1 MSFVVCLWSVVVMLE
16 ILRNMAR
23 RKMRTGLTVF
33 GIVIGIFALTV
44 MGSMSEY
51 FNGIVDN
58 AVKSAGTNIGVS
70 PKGGDFTS
78 VLTEN
83 DRKRIER
90 VPGVRYVIPY
100 VYDLLQEIGG
110 VSLGSVDMIYGQPP
124 ELLHEFMPYTQ
135 LQRGRW
141 LQRGDEYQAVIG
153 SKIESKR
160 NLDLG
165 GKIVY
170 REREFTVVGL
180 LAETQ
185 TSPDTSVFVPL
196 EAVRRLLKSPDLMM
210 VMDVVPE
217 NPAEAD
223 ALADRIRAAVDDVNV
238 TTPQVAIEQARQ
250 SIAIFDVI
258 LLSGAV
264 LAVVV
269 GGLAVVN
276 TMIMSVSER
285 TPEIGLKKAIG
296 ASDLDI
302 VKEYVTEAALMG
314 LIGGVIGFL
323 LGSGLANL
331 LNATVAQALGG
342 TNIFTVTPRLA
353 VLALSFALLLGT
365 GAGLVPAWSAARLDP
380 MRALRAK

>member
-1 MSFVVCLWSVVVMLE
+1 
-16 ILRNMAR
+16 
-23 RKMRTGLTVF
+23 MRTGLTIF

-51 FNGIVDN
+51 FNGIIEN
-58 AVKSAGTNIGVS
+58 AIKSAGTNISVT
-70 PKGGDFTS
+70 PKSGDFTS
-78 VLTEN
+78 VVTEN

-90 VPGVRYVIPY
+90 VPGVRFTIPY
-100 VYDLLQEIGG
+100 IIDLLQEIGA
-110 VSLGSVDMIYGQPP
+110 VQLGSPDIIFGEPP
-124 ELLHEFMPYTQ
+124 ELLHYDMPYTQ

-141 LQRGDEYQAVIG
+141 LQRGDEYQAIIG
-153 SKIESKR
+153 SKIASKK

-165 GKIVY
+165 GTITYK
-170 REREFTVVGL
+170 ERDFTVVGI

-185 TSPDTSVFVPL
+185 TTPDTSVFIPL
-196 EAVRRLLKSPDLMM
+196 DVMRRLLKSPDLIMGM
-210 VMDVVPE
+210 AVVPE
-217 NPAEAD
+217 NPAEAS
-223 ALADRIRAAVDDVNV
+223 ALAERISAAVDDLNV
-238 TTPQVAIEQARQ
+238 TTTEVAVAQAQQ
-250 SIAIFDVI
+250 SIAIFNVI

-296 ASDLDI
+296 ATDWDI

-314 LIGGVIGFL
+314 VIGGVVGFL

-331 LNATVAQALGG
+331 LNASIAQALGG

-353 VLALSFALLLGT
+353 VLALAFAILLGA
-365 GAGLVPAWSAARLDP
+365 GAGLVPAWNAARLDP